1 MNITHKLLLRMRF
14 FSQLKQSGGLES
26 ETVFVALRLA
36 GS

>member
-1 MNITHKLLLRMRF
+1 MNSAHKLLLRMRF

-26 ETVFVALRLA
+26 EIVFVALLLV